1 MSNESKIVDLPSEA
15 APGAP
20 YFTPKQEPRAGTA
33 QDPQPDGK
41 PLPLLFTPL
50 KIRGMELHNRI
61 TLAPLCQYSAQ
72 DGFPT
77 AWHMAHL
84 GGIIKRGPGLSY
96 TEATAVEPRG
106 RISPEDTGIWSDEHV
121 AAWKEIVTFAHSQNQ
136 KIGIQLAHA
145 GRKAATVAPFINFGM
160 AATKA
165 VGGWPDDVVGP
176 TSERF
181 SDTFHT
187 PRELTVPEI
196 KGLVQAFK
204 DAAVRGLKAGFDTMQ
219 IHNAHGYL
227 LDSFISPHSN
237 KRTDEYGGSFENR
250 IRFTLEVVDAVRE
263 VIPEDMP
270 LSLRISATDWLE
282 ESLPDEPSWRIED
295 TIKFAHILAEHGI
308 DSIDISSGGNSP
320 HQKIGIFGS
329 HTQTLLAKK
338 VKESFDAANQQVRGG
353 GKALVSA
360 VGSINTGTVAEQCLQ
375 DGRCDFVT
383 VGRHFQKNPGA
394 VWQFAEE
401 LDVTIYVAK
410 QIGWGYGGRGTHV
423 TRKVPGSK
431 I

>member
-1 MSNESKIVDLPSEA
+1 MSNESKIIDLPSEA
-15 APGAP
+15 APGVP

-77 AWHMAHL
+77 AWHMAHRTFDIFPASNL
-84 GGIIKRGPGLSY
+84 DSILTEESPVGGIIKRGPGLSY
-96 TEATAVEPRG
+96 TEASAVEPGG
-106 RISPEDTGIWSDEHV
+106 RVSPEDTGIWSDEHI
-121 AAWKEIVTFAHSQNQ
+121 APWKEIVTFAHSQNQ

-227 LDSFISPHSN
+227 LHSFISPYSN

-250 IRFTLEVVDAVRE
+250 IRLTLEVVDAVRE
-263 VIPEDMP
+263 VIPED
-270 LSLRISATDWLE
+270 
-282 ESLPDEPSWRIED
+282 
-295 TIKFAHILAEHGI
+295 
-308 DSIDISSGGNSP
+308 
-320 HQKIGIFGS
+320 
-329 HTQTLLAKK
+329 
-338 VKESFDAANQQVRGG
+338 
-353 GKALVSA
+353 
-360 VGSINTGTVAEQCLQ
+360 
-375 DGRCDFVT
+375 
-383 VGRHFQKNPGA
+383 
-394 VWQFAEE
+394 
-401 LDVTIYVAK
+401 
-410 QIGWGYGGRGTHV
+410 
-423 TRKVPGSK
+423 
-431 I
+431 